1 MAIAPIFTIDK
12 EFAQLYVEYFEK
24 HDSSLED
31 YSMHLI
37 DLEVQENWSQV
48 WLALNEIVKLE
59 SKISDSTLATIA
71 AGPLESLLNSAGKEY
86 IEDILSL
93 AQTSSIFAK
102 MLTGVW
108 ESEIDKEIWDKV
120 VNFCRT
126 VKQPIDEV
134 YGY

>member
-31 YSMHLI
+31 YSMLLI